1 MKTKTTQFFLLFFGL
16 LTIYLLFQLPT
27 SVVKNNNS
35 EIQETAS
42 IEAAL
47 KLLEGENPM
56 QGIFMLREMVEKNP
70 KNTDALYYLGT
81 LSIQTGQYE
90 NANERFNQIIS
101 IDSSDKRAYLQL
113 GISNYLLGNVERA
126 DSLFNIVKS
135 AKDELLTK
143 EIEDFLTK

>member
-1 MKTKTTQFFLLFFGL
+1 MKTKAAQFFLLFFGL
-16 LTIYLLFQLPT
+16 LIIYLLFQLPT

-42 IEAAL
+42 IETAL
-47 KLLEGENPM
+47 KLLDGENPM

-70 KNTDALYYLGT
+70 KNTDALYYLGI

-90 NANERFNQIIS
+90 NAIERFNQIIS

-113 GISNYLLGNVERA
+113 GISNYLLGNVDRA

-135 AKDELLTK
+135 ANDELLTK

>member
-1 MKTKTTQFFLLFFGL
+1 
-16 LTIYLLFQLPT
+16 
-27 SVVKNNNS
+27 
-35 EIQETAS
+35 
-42 IEAAL
+42 
-47 KLLEGENPM
+47 M

-70 KNTDALYYLGT
+70 KNTDALYYLGI

-90 NANERFNQIIS
+90 NAIERFNQIIS

-113 GISNYLLGNVERA
+113 GISNYLLGNVDRA

-135 AKDELLTK
+135 ANDELLTK